1 MRRFLVGLAA
11 AAAFATAGEAQ
22 VETVVVTGERASTD
36 TDAPSVTLTERAD
49 HLVTKVKVTCDTRDA
64 ERRKDELRQTL
75 RGMIDEAKRT
85 SSISLSVGDEILTDF
100 TEKKIDKIM
109 TNDSRADTSDAY
121 VVIRTELTKDDTFDG
136 ATQRIKDFIARTPK
150 IGRTE
155 ILNEQ
160 PFNLGIAKAERY
172 RPELIR
178 KIADESKQT
187 ALLFGASY
195 DLRIE
200 GMQRTMQWYQSGPLD
215 LALYIPYT
223 LTIVPRGGQ

>member
-1 MRRFLVGLAA
+1 
-11 AAAFATAGEAQ
+11 
-22 VETVVVTGERASTD
+22 
-36 TDAPSVTLTERAD
+36 
-49 HLVTKVKVTCDTRDA
+49 
-64 ERRKDELRQTL
+64 
-75 RGMIDEAKRT
+75 
-85 SSISLSVGDEILTDF
+85 
-100 TEKKIDKIM
+100 M

-136 ATQRIKDFIARTPK
+136 ATQRIKDFVARTPK
-150 IGRTE
+150 AGRTE

-160 PFNLGIAKAERY
+160 AFNLGIARTERY

-187 ALLFGASY
+187 ALLFGPNY

-200 GMQRTMQWYQSGPLD
+200 GMQRTIQWYQSGPLD

-223 LTIVPRGGQ
+223 LTIAPRAGQ